1 MSDSKKGIPRDEATR
16 AKLSASMMGNSNG
29 NKHARKIQVI
39 DLKLNTTITYT
50 SFSEA
55 AKALNISQ
63 QTISGYFNRNQKK
76 PIKGRYVI
84 RKI

>member
-1 MSDSKKGIPRDEATR
+1 MAEATR

-39 DLKLNTTITYT
+39 DLKLNTTITYI
-50 SFSEA
+50 SFYEA
-55 AKALNISQ
+55 ARALNISQ
-63 QTISGYFNRNQKK
+63 PSISRYLNRGLRTQTK